1 MKSSMSKPTKK
12 DVMDA
17 IQYFWEMGYIEELTG
32 DRRHFVTILLKC
44 CADKYNIE
52 LVENDDE

>member
-1 MKSSMSKPTKK
+1 MTKPTKK
-12 DVMDA
+12 DVLTA
-17 IQYFWEMGYIEELTG
+17 IQYFWEMGFIEELYG

-52 LVENDDE
+52 LVEDDDE